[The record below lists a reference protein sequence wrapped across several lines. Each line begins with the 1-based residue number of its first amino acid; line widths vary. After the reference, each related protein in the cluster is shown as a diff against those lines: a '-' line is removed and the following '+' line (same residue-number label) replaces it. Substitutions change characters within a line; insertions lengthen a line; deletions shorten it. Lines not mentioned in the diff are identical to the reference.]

1 MIIFSVC
8 VWCIQKHKA
17 EGRATKLVKMTHSAA
32 PPAQHDT
39 EGTVLKVKLRLPAAP
54 GRDKVIFKA

>member
-17 EGRATKLVKMTHSAA
+17 EGRATKRVKMTHSAA